1 MKWRLVFYSDEKGNE
16 PVKDF
21 ILEQS
26 DGAIAEILHVFKLLR
41 LFDIE
46 LREPYVKKINKS
58 GIRALRIK
66 HSSDIYLILFL
77 PIQGANSYCYM
88 RF

>member
-1 MKWRLVFYSDEKGNE
+1 MKWQLVFYSDEKGNE

-41 LFDIE
+41 LFDI
-46 LREPYVKKINKS
+46 
-58 GIRALRIK
+58 
-66 HSSDIYLILFL
+66 
-77 PIQGANSYCYM
+77 
-88 RF
+88 

>member
-1 MKWRLVFYSDEKGNE
+1 MMHMKWRVVFYSDEKGNK

-46 LREPYVKKINKS
+46 LREPYVKK
-58 GIRALRIK
+58 
-66 HSSDIYLILFL
+66 
-77 PIQGANSYCYM
+77 
-88 RF
+88 